1 MSRAFRLPNY
11 LIASLLGLF
20 VLHMTVLPPAAVAQE
35 KHQDFHPSASP
46 KDDRVVYY
54 SYRDGDPDLFLWDR
68 TTSTEHNLTR
78 TPSQWEIEP
87 RWSPVDERIVF
98 SRGPSMSG
106 LKVTVKDLDTGEEI
120 VIDDGVNATWSR
132 DGSMLAYM
140 KKNTLWVASSTGG
153 DAHEVP
159 VDVEGLFSDPEW
171 SPDGTELFFSHQLV
185 EAGSSSIRAVQVET
199 GVSRIVIPDPGAYLG
214 SPSLSADGSLLV
226 VGVSESGK
234 RPFVRSYYTA
244 DATVA
249 TDRIGTLDGFQY
261 FPTLAPDGEHVYV
274 ESGVWSENLFHV
286 YRVPLR
292 GSGVPCRVSGKR

>member
-1 MSRAFRLPNY
+1 MNRSVCLPR
-11 LIASLLGLF
+11 IVFTSIF
-20 VLHMTVLPPAAVAQE
+20 VLFALPLAALPLAVVAQD

-46 KDDRVVYY
+46 DDDRVVYY
-54 SYRDGDPDLFLWDR
+54 SYRDGDPDLYLWDR

-87 RWSPVDERIVF
+87 RWSPVDERIAF

-106 LKVTVKDLDTGEEI
+106 LKVTVMDLDTGEEI
-120 VIDDGVNATWSR
+120 VIDDGVNVTWSR

-140 KKNTLWVASSTGG
+140 KKNTLWVALSTGG
-153 DAHEVP
+153 DAREVA

-171 SPDGTELFFSHQLV
+171 SPDGAELYFSYQVV
-185 EAGSSSIRAVQVET
+185 EAGSSSIRAVNVET
-199 GVSRIVIPDPGAYLG
+199 GVSRVVIPDPGAYLG
-214 SPSLSADGSLLV
+214 SPSLSSDGSLLV

-234 RPFVRSYYTA
+234 RPYVRSYYTA